1 MLFASYIAVNSFAQ
15 YSSEITAGNGSW
27 SGHPVQPPSQASSSF
42 AQLPSACGITSS
54 QWSTDTSNAFN
65 LSAAANRFYMKG
77 FNCTSYADAVNNL
90 DFALCQITTDAMTTL
105 TIDSFI
111 LQLYRSSAGSPDS
124 FQLEYSTGGAF
135 INIGSFSIS
144 GGNGYTIQPFENLNI
159 VLPPSSSITFR
170 LVIWG
175 AQLYGNALAIRDG
188 TGFRG
193 HVERNCNLTAAF
205 SDSGLLCVND
215 DTWNVAINGTPG
227 ASVFYRMHVAGEPYL
242 SGSITL
248 DSAGTSGLG
257 SPPDASIS
265 NTPVVIKLDS
275 IGLSCCGSSLLND
288 SIIIG
293 RYADPSVSISSIS
306 PVSPQCANTPV
317 SFTATEVNGGLSPV
331 YQWYEN
337 DMLMP
342 GEMSA
347 LFNAQNLIPGDNS
360 IKVLMTHDYVCPLGA
375 ATDSATVT
383 YHIHFPAN
391 AGSIS
396 GNDTICTGEG
406 SSLIADGNAGGT
418 WSSSNNNI
426 AAIDNTGL
434 LNGIAAGTVMIQ
446 YTSISE
452 CNTDTAF
459 LPVTVL
465 APELPLFTPVP
476 PICPGAEL
484 AVFPEVA
491 LNNIMGTWFP
501 EPDNMNTTTYI
512 FTADPGQ
519 CAANGSMEVAVLPI
533 TYGAETAVICQ
544 GQAYSFNDNF
554 YWENNNTATD
564 TFTSEDGCDSII
576 TLNLIVLPTIADTIN
591 PQICSGQSFSFNGI
605 AYSESVSGITAIFQ
619 NAEGCDSVVTMNL
632 TILPALVG
640 IETALIC
647 QGQAYAFNDN
657 FYTENNNIATD
668 TFTSAG
674 GCDSIVTLNLTV
686 LPIIA
691 DTINPQICSGQSFS
705 FNGIAYSGSVSG
717 ITAIFQNAEGCDSVV
732 TMNLTVLPA
741 IRGIENAVICQGQA
755 YAFNDN
761 SYWENNNTATDTF
774 TSAGGCDSI
783 VTLNLIV
790 LPSIADT
797 INPQICSGQSFSF
810 NGIAYS
816 ESVSGITAIFQNAEG
831 CDSVVT
837 MNLTVLPTISSTIN
851 PQICSGQSFS
861 FNGITYSESVSGIT
875 ATFQNAEGCDSVL
888 MMNLTVLSALSGIEN
903 ATICQGQ
910 TYSFNDNFYW
920 ENNNTATDTFTSTGG
935 CDSIVTLNLI
945 VLPVITDTIN
955 PQICSGQSFS
965 FNGIT
970 YSESVSGITAI
981 FQNAEGCDS
990 VLMMNLTVLPA
1001 LSGTET
1007 AVICQGQAYSF
1018 NDSFFSENN
1027 NTATDTF
1034 TSEGGCDSIITL
1046 NLAVLPIITDTINPQ
1061 ICSGQSFS
1069 FNGIAYSES
1078 ISGIT
1083 ATFQNEEGCD
1093 SVVTMNLTVL
1103 PTISGPLNPQICN
1116 GQSFSFNG
1124 IIYSESVSGI
1134 TATFQNAAGC
1144 DSIVTMN
1151 LTVLPALS
1159 GTETAVI
1166 CQGQAY
1172 SFNDSFF
1179 SENNNTATD
1188 TFTSEGGCDSIVTLN
1203 LTVLPTITDTI
1214 NPQICNGQSFSFNG
1228 IAYSEP
1234 VSGITAIFQN
1244 AAGCDSIVTMNLTV
1258 LPALSGTETAVICQ
1272 GQAYSF
1278 NDNFYWENNN
1288 TATDTFT
1295 SEGGCDSIV
1304 TLNLAVLPI
1313 ITDTINPQ
1321 ICSGQSF
1328 LFNDVEY
1335 SESVSGITTTF
1346 QNAAGCDSMV
1356 TMNLAVIPALSGV
1369 ENAVICQ
1376 GQTYGFNDNFY
1387 TENNNTATDTF
1398 TSAGGCDSIVTL
1410 NLTVLP
1416 TITDTIN
1423 PQICSGQSFS
1433 FNGTE
1438 YSESVSGISAIFQNA
1453 EGCDSVVT
1461 MNLTVK
1467 PIAQT
1472 LSFTFEACDSYF
1484 FEGVDYME
1492 STTLYHVFRDVDSC
1506 DSVIRT
1512 VDIIINHSA
1521 FDTIRAAICMGE
1533 VYPFNGTNY
1542 TTTGKYD
1549 YTTPGD
1555 NGCDATITLDLKVH
1569 PLPNIDLFVNTVS
1582 AAHGFCIGDS
1592 VTIAATGALNYTW
1605 ENGYGQLLGTGDSI
1619 TMVLPELQNMVKVT
1633 GVDTNGCV
1641 DTAGIVIGSEPCCVL
1656 LMPNAFSPNGD
1667 HINDHFGPV
1676 TYGHPVH
1683 YQFQI
1688 FNRWGQCIFISFRAE
1703 DQWDGIVNGQPAP
1716 VGTYHYR
1723 IRGKCISGA
1732 EINQNGAFILLR

>member
-910 TYSFNDNFYW
+910 TYSFND
-920 ENNNTATDTFTSTGG
+920 
-935 CDSIVTLNLI
+935 
-945 VLPVITDTIN
+945 
-955 PQICSGQSFS
+955 
-965 FNGIT
+965 
-970 YSESVSGITAI
+970 
-981 FQNAEGCDS
+981 
-990 VLMMNLTVLPA
+990 
-1001 LSGTET
+1001 
-1007 AVICQGQAYSF
+1007 
-1018 NDSFFSENN
+1018 SFFSENN

-1034 TSEGGCDSIITL
+1034 TSAGGCDSIMTL
-1046 NLAVLPIITDTINPQ
+1046 NLI
-1061 ICSGQSFS
+1061 
-1069 FNGIAYSES
+1069 
-1078 ISGIT
+1078 
-1083 ATFQNEEGCD
+1083 
-1093 SVVTMNLTVL
+1093 
-1103 PTISGPLNPQICN
+1103 
-1116 GQSFSFNG
+1116 
-1124 IIYSESVSGI
+1124 
-1134 TATFQNAAGC
+1134 
-1144 DSIVTMN
+1144 
-1151 LTVLPALS
+1151 
-1159 GTETAVI
+1159 
-1166 CQGQAY
+1166 
-1172 SFNDSFF
+1172 
-1179 SENNNTATD
+1179 
-1188 TFTSEGGCDSIVTLN
+1188 
-1203 LTVLPTITDTI
+1203 VLPTITDTI
-1214 NPQICNGQSFSFNG
+1214 NPQICSGQSFSFNG